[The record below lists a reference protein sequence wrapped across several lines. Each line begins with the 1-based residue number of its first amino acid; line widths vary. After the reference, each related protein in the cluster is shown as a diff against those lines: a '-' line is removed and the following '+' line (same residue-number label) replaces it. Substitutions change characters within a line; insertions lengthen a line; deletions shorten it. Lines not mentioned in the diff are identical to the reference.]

1 MTSPITN
8 FFKKLGK
15 QTDVVKRIEKAFTSI
30 SHVFRYMILRM
41 AFRQAIKNFNTFFGK
56 LLEFSEKT
64 ADAFNV
70 LYNAIVKL
78 QVTVTAMVAPFIQ
91 AFGSIL
97 AGIVSKII
105 EFINYFNQLTSALFN
120 NSETYIRA
128 KDTALDYRDALDKT
142 GKAANKVLAPFDQI
156 NQLGKAGGSGS
167 GGLFDNLNPN
177 DLFEEA
183 PVDKSIKSLSDR
195 IKEAFKD
202 KTFFDGFDSFTF
214 MSNLMNK
221 LQSYLDTDTAATL
234 GIFAG
239 SFVNWIVRGID
250 GFITTWEPE
259 GTANFLITFC
269 EKFAEKLDA
278 TSLKNVAKTLL
289 TKLATFFGTIA
300 SSLRDSN
307 IGVDAGEWLND
318 ILPAAA
324 DLSYSLG
331 QLLGAAIG
339 QVADFINTTDS
350 QKLVD
355 VIVAFVDGATETEN

>member
-1 MTSPITN
+1 MRNIISRSFNGAKKVISSFVSFLKKMTSPITN

-167 GGLFDNLNPN
+167 GGLFDNLNPMIY
-177 DLFEEA
+177 L
-183 PVDKSIKSLSDR
+183 KKHLLIKALSHYLIELKKRLKIKLSL
-195 IKEAFKD
+195 
-202 KTFFDGFDSFTF
+202 T
-214 MSNLMNK
+214 
-221 LQSYLDTDTAATL
+221 
-234 GIFAG
+234 
-239 SFVNWIVRGID
+239 V
-250 GFITTWEPE
+250 
-259 GTANFLITFC
+259 LIHSH
-269 EKFAEKLDA
+269 L
-278 TSLKNVAKTLL
+278 
-289 TKLATFFGTIA
+289 
-300 SSLRDSN
+300 
-307 IGVDAGEWLND
+307 W
-318 ILPAAA
+318 
-324 DLSYSLG
+324 
-331 QLLGAAIG
+331 AI
-339 QVADFINTTDS
+339 
-350 QKLVD
+350 
-355 VIVAFVDGATETEN
+355 